1 MVDSWPSSQ
10 VKMVA
15 PLCLLSTLILVIN
28 LSCLPS
34 YWWVTNGDPFLLH
47 SPLKKTGLDSKPW
60 KKNVLNMAFFF
71 GNFLH
76 VKLIGTYLDVSP
88 DVLKVANLLQ
98 FDEVLFGLQV
108 QMSNGRWYKLGSSL
122 WSPEGGV
129 AARDLEIWPFG
140 KSKCV
145 WPTICTTLVWSPAH
159 YWERGRWSCDPFMF
173 DNEVVLR

>member
-1 MVDSWPSSQ
+1 
-10 VKMVA
+10 MVA

-76 VKLIGTYLDVSP
+76 IKLIGTYLDVSP

-108 QMSNGRWYKLGSSL
+108 QMSNGRWYKLGSSCGVGRVYLCIFVFLYLYVYFQVLSNERWYKLGSSL
-122 WSPEGGV
+122 WSPEGGLV
-129 AARDLEIWPFG
+129 YFCICMCIF
-140 KSKCV
+140 KSC
-145 WPTICTTLVWSPAH
+145 PMGGGTS
-159 YWERGRWSCDPFMF
+159 
-173 DNEVVLR
+173 